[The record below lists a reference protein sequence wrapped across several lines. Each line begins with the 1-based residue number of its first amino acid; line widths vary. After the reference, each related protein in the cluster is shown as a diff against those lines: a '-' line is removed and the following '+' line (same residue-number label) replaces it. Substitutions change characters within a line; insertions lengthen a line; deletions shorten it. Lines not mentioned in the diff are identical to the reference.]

1 MKFQTH
7 PKDEISKFALNLLKI
22 LSMNQFLKLNF
33 QMIKTQSFANLFM
46 SRILFLLLWTILN
59 Y

>member
-7 PKDEISKFALNLLKI
+7 PKDEISKFVLNLLKI

-33 QMIKTQSFANLFM
+33 QIIKTQSFANLFM